1 MTEETGGNWND
12 SLEDRKKKNAF
23 LKTSLGAG
31 GEIFFIL
38 ESIQWLILSLHILL
52 YFIKSKFS

>member
-12 SLEDRKKKNAF
+12 SLEVRKKKNAF

-31 GEIFFIL
+31 GEIFLF
-38 ESIQWLILSLHILL
+38 
-52 YFIKSKFS
+52 